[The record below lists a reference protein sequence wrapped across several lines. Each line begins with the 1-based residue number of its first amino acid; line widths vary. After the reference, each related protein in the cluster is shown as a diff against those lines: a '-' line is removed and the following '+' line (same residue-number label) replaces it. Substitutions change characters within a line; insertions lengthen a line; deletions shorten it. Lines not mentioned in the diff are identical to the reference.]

1 MPRVA
6 TGRPARKRSNSRKR
20 DTKLSKELICAT
32 ALRLIDRK
40 GLTQF
45 SLRDVARSLGV
56 YPRAVYWYV
65 ANRDELLSEVVGYAL
80 RDVYLPAS
88 NESWQEWLRKLF
100 HHYRDAVRQHPN
112 IAPLIGASM
121 LSPAALV
128 PETIERILTV
138 LSDAGFPDDQLV
150 DVYNVIIAAQ
160 VGFVTLELATLPTDD
175 SDTWS
180 HDQKKRIG
188 TIDVLR
194 YPMLGRYL
202 PALANRAFI
211 LRWTNGTEVPLDSS
225 FAKFVDVIIHG
236 LEEILAATR
245 ERR

>member
-6 TGRPARKRSNSRKR
+6 TGRRARKRSNTRAKDS
-20 DTKLSKELICAT
+20 KLSKELICAT
-32 ALRLIDRK
+32 ALKLIDRK

-65 ANRDELLSEVVGYAL
+65 ANRNELLSEVVGFAL
-80 RDVYLPAS
+80 REVYLPPS
-88 NESWQEWLRKLF
+88 NQSWQEWLRNLF
-100 HHYRDAVRQHPN
+100 HHYRDVVRLHPN

-121 LSPAALV
+121 LSPGALV

-138 LSDAGFPDDQLV
+138 LSEAGFPDDQLA
-150 DVYNVIIAAQ
+150 DVYNVVIAAQ
-160 VGFVTLELATLPTDD
+160 VGFVTLELATLPSDD
-175 SDTWS
+175 TETWS
-180 HDQKKRIG
+180 KDQKTRIG

-194 YPMLGRYL
+194 YPMLGRHL

-225 FAKFVDVIIHG
+225 FGKFVDVIIRG
-236 LEEILAATR
+236 LEQLLPANR
-245 ERR
+245 GKR